1 MKRNKNGFLDY
12 LKEISIVVVGV
23 LIAVSIGNYKEKLEN
38 EAYLKKTFST
48 IESEIS
54 TSQKDLENVLIRH
67 QQLLT
72 KLQSNIGNNELTIAE
87 FVSKSGGFQIASTKN
102 LSLRFFVS
110 NKAEL
115 LNFEVISYLL
125 DIEMKTDILKNK
137 IERLTSFVYE
147 HFDDNDTKAFTE
159 FSLLLA
165 EVIDSEVTLSE
176 TYDDFLEKNEFYF
189 INENP

>member
-1 MKRNKNGFLDY
+1 MKRKKNGFLDY

-147 HFDDNDTKAFTE
+147 HFDDSDTKAFTE